1 MNSSA
6 LHSILAT
13 RAASDLLLPICLKL
27 EKSDDVK
34 VLENPLL
41 SCEGDVN
48 IVFTK
53 AFDRLCMRALHS
65 KLATT
70 IYDETHNSKLD
81 IEHTKYNTK

>member
-1 MNSSA
+1 MCIRTLQTYCYNQLS
-6 LHSILAT
+6 
-13 RAASDLLLPICLKL
+13 KL
-27 EKSDDVK
+27 K
-34 VLENPLL
+34 VLDNSLL

-70 IYDETHNSKLD
+70 TYDETHNSKLD